1 MFQTTILGRMMSE
14 KYRELCGPLQAPDVL
29 PGQEGHSKT
38 RYPLLLLETRW
49 YWYLRGAGSLHL
61 VHYMH
66 DGGARTGTRYPK
78 YLQGAVTGNTKEA
91 SGQRTTAF
99 VQGRLAISATGGQV
113 PP

>member
-1 MFQTTILGRMMSE
+1 MSE